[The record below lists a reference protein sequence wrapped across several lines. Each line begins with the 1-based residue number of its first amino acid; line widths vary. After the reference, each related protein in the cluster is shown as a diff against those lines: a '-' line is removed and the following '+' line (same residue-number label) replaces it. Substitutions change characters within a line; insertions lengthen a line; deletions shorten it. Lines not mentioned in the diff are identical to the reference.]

1 MNTPSDP
8 RPLVRPAGPAVRR
21 PAHGP
26 GGRLGLGAAALVA
39 VLSGVGCVGGVKSG
53 RRPPPPTF
61 DAEPAGAVGQDVDV
75 EPGAPAGGR
84 AEPVVETPV
93 ILEDRYVGTISDRD
107 LADLRRDWRLFLRKD
122 RAWPEA
128 RDRWLARGGPFPYVI
143 AENLLRYFLSASAY
157 GDRRDLSWIAV
168 SAKKI
173 GEPSVGYFGS
183 LLILDQ
189 RPLAQPVR
197 LRGKDGAVKLVQTWI
212 NDDVTRQQLAMILA
226 YVGEPAVATL
236 ASDAYLRG
244 TSSNARRYV
253 MYALGRIGSD
263 RAVDALA
270 PMLSAADWQDRA
282 TAAKSL
288 GVALAA
294 GRNERARAPLLR
306 AANDPDAF
314 VRKKVEEALAGRSKL
329 DF

>member
-1 MNTPSDP
+1 MNTSLAP
-8 RPLVRPAGPAVRR
+8 RPAVRPRR
-21 PAHGP
+21 PW
-26 GGRLGLGAAALVA
+26 AAAVA
-39 VLSGVGCVGGVKSG
+39 ALLCASGALGCVGGVKSG
-53 RRPPPPTF
+53 RGPRFETPPE
-61 DAEPAGAVGQDVDV
+61 EPAGAVGQDPDV

-84 AEPVVETPV
+84 DEPVVETPV
-93 ILEDRYVGTISDRD
+93 ILEDRYVGTIGERD

-128 RDRWLARGGPFPYVI
+128 RDRWLARGGSYPYVI
-143 AENLLRYFLSASAY
+143 AENLLRYFLSASAF

-189 RPLAQPVR
+189 RPLAEPVR
-197 LRGKDGAVKLVQTWI
+197 LKGKDGTVKLVQTWI
-212 NDDVTRQQLAMILA
+212 NDDVTRQQLSMILA

-244 TSSNARRYV
+244 SSSNARRYV
-253 MYALGRIGSD
+253 MYALGRIASD

-288 GVALAA
+288 GVALAV

-306 AANDPDAF
+306 AVRDPDAF

-329 DF
+329 DY

>member
-1 MNTPSDP
+1 MHTPLAA
-8 RPLVRPAGPAVRR
+8 RPAVRPSR
-21 PAHGP
+21 PRAGSVAA
-26 GGRLGLGAAALVA
+26 LLGAVLGALLA
-39 VLSGVGCVGGVKSG
+39 GGCVGGVKSG
-53 RRPPPPTF
+53 RRPAFEPPPE
-61 DAEPAGAVGQDVDV
+61 EPAGPVGQDPDV
-75 EPGAPAGGR
+75 ASANPPGSR
-84 AEPVVETPV
+84 DEPVVETPV
-93 ILEDRYVGTISDRD
+93 ILEDRYVGTINDRD

-189 RPLAQPVR
+189 RPLQQAVR
-197 LRGKDGAVKLVQTWI
+197 LKGKDGTVKLVQTWI

-236 ASDAYLRG
+236 SSDAYLRG
-244 TSSNARRYV
+244 SSSNARRYV

-270 PMLSAADWQDRA
+270 PMLGAGDWQDRA